1 MEIDPRNI
9 AVDDDVTVSSEW
21 AIPHKYDR
29 GVGIVIAHGAGN
41 DMRNPLLSYV
51 HRRMADAGVL
61 AVKFNFPYM
70 QRGRRLPD
78 PPARLIRTWRAVVER
93 IASDR
98 DLSPLRLVL
107 SGKSLGGRM
116 ASMAVA
122 QGLPAHGLVFF
133 GYPLHPP
140 KRLDKLR
147 TGHLEAVHIP
157 MLFIQG
163 TRDAL
168 CDLERL
174 RREVIDKHPDLA
186 SLHVVD
192 GADHSFKVPKKL
204 RRSEQSVYQ
213 EVADASMR
221 WIDGKGGL

>member
-140 KRLDKLR
+140 KRFDKLR